1 LLLIALLSSQKD
13 GGAGFFSPTQN
24 ALCSGQH
31 CSGRM
36 PISVMIGLVM
46 LVRLKPKFSGFMCHL

>member
-24 ALCSGQH
+24 APVNMLRIDAYPAYRRHRVG
-31 CSGRM
+31 G
-36 PISVMIGLVM
+36 ISATKTGLIA
-46 LVRLKPKFSGFMCHL
+46 GG